1 MFKKHNFYK
10 NQGNSQQ
17 TSFDNGCQMNFYEED
32 QDQVMIDDVC
42 LNEEQ
47 EFYE

>member
-1 MFKKHNFYK
+1 
-10 NQGNSQQ
+10 
-17 TSFDNGCQMNFYEED
+17 MNFYEED

-47 EFYE
+47 EINQSNTQRSTESSKL